1 MPGDLKNLRVL
12 SQLLEDLAL
21 LQQVLKGDLNEVWEC
36 FNFRS
41 INYPS
46 HSLVVVVSL
55 VVLWQLVVD
64 VTLERVGSVKENL
77 RGRNI
82 NGWFYY
88 TSGLS
93 LASLL
98 TIKRFN
104 LWIPAK
110 HFCLMCLFIQF
121 VCMLL

>member
-1 MPGDLKNLRVL
+1 MSGDLQNLRVL
-12 SQLLEDLAL
+12 CQLLEDLAL
-21 LQQVLKGDLNEVWEC
+21 LQQVLKGNSYEDWEC
-36 FNFRS
+36 FNFKS
-41 INYPS
+41 IDYPS
-46 HSLVVVVSL
+46 HPLVVVVCL
-55 VVLWQLVVD
+55 VVLWRLVVD
-64 VTLERVGSVKENL
+64 VPLERVGSVKENL

-88 TSGLS
+88 ISGLS

>member
-88 TSGLS
+88 ISGLS

-110 HFCLMCLFIQF
+110 HFCLMCLFIHF
-121 VCMLL
+121 VF